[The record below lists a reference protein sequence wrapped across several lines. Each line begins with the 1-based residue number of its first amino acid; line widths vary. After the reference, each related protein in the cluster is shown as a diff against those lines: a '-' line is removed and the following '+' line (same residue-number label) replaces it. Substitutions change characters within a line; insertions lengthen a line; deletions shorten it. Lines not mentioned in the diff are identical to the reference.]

1 MSSITFS
8 NQDIKFLLKQKT
20 LKKNWIKQA
29 IFSEKKIAGNLH
41 YVFCS
46 DEFLLELNQKH
57 LNHNTLTDI
66 ITFDYTEEI
75 TLNSDI
81 FISIERVAENAK
93 KFNVNFDNELLRVMI
108 HGVLHLCGYKDKKK
122 EDAQKMRLKENF
134 YINKYKI

>member
-1 MSSITFS
+1 MPSITFS
-8 NQDIKFLLKQKT
+8 NQNIKFLLKQKT

-29 IFSEKKIAGNLH
+29 ALSEKKIVGNLN

-66 ITFDYTEEI
+66 ITFDYTEGI

-81 FISIERVAENAK
+81 FISIERVLENAK
-93 KFNVNFDNELLRVMI
+93 SFNVNFENELLRVMI

-134 YINKYKI
+134 YIRLYTS